1 MIFAGLT
8 KSIFTIETDRLTATP
23 AYDLINTLP
32 QIPDGQIL
40 ALEKGL
46 FQVGTGNLDYPDQ
59 TFMCLSMKYWPN
71 RALEYPLPN
80 QARRRCWCQNRR
92 LD

>member
-32 QIPDGQIL
+32 QIPDGHIL
-40 ALEKGL
+40 AGVGVNDKLTL
-46 FQVGTGNLDYPDQ
+46 F
-59 TFMCLSMKYWPN
+59 K
-71 RALEYPLPN
+71 
-80 QARRRCWCQNRR
+80 
-92 LD
+92 